1 MAALFR
7 LWCAASLGTAPQ
19 PRVFWASQPVRPNE
33 TVLLQGADLSG
44 VTSVTV
50 TPYNEVTQNTPA
62 TGYTVPA
69 RHTSATSAQFLLPAD
84 LPWPAAYS
92 YTLSTASNEDAYAN
106 KAAPYNQLN
115 LPRVMWVQGDQ
126 GTAATAS
133 ESHGWIRIFGTSLL
147 LTEEEGAPTEAAAAS
162 HVLRQDLLQ
171 AINNQ
176 DTFEIARLA
185 QLVADVAAAAAAA
198 NGAANETATVML
210 KLVPTSADKDPIIIT
225 AVNATEHTAF
235 FKVPSWTWFMKAAGC
250 GISSSSGGSTH
261 GNDTPCS
268 FTVMVAAP
276 QTAGVF
282 FPVEWYHNQREPVK
296 TTIQVI
302 PPPASA
308 PVRV

>member
-1 MAALFR
+1 MAALLY
-7 LWCAASLGTAPQ
+7 LWCAASLGTASQ

-50 TPYNEVTQNTPA
+50 TPYHGVTQNTPA
-62 TGYTVPA
+62 SGYTVPA
-69 RHTSATSAQFLLPAD
+69 RHASATSAQFLLPAD

-92 YTLSTASNEDAYAN
+92 YTLSTASNEDAN
-106 KAAPYNQLN
+106 KATPYQNHLN

-133 ESHGWIRIFGTSLL
+133 ESYGWIRIFGTSLL

-162 HVLRQDLLQ
+162 HVLRQDLLK

-185 QLVADVAAAAAAA
+185 QLVADAAAAAAA
-198 NGAANETATVML
+198 NGAVNGTATVML

-250 GISSSSGGSTH
+250 GISSSSGGSTRA
-261 GNDTPCS
+261 NDTPCS

-276 QTAGVF
+276 QTAGAF
-282 FPVEWYHNQREPVK
+282 FPVAWYHNQREPVK